1 MNHLKIS
8 FFYISTETALKS
20 HSDMKK
26 TCYKFISSACLLEFR
41 ETLHTRQLYRI
52 PLIDLAWVFHWFC
65 EKVFVL
71 YLAIKRESILVLRN
85 ICTRYIGG
93 IYVTVSGRCILDKNL
108 SKIINFL
115 VWKSTHLNWSVLIL
129 FILELWMEDVSHL
142 SKWKKK
148 PLYTREN
155 VRKDKKAWT
164 TEKISENSKNS
175 NSKNLSR

>member
-1 MNHLKIS
+1 MSSWVSGDSSHKTTVQDS
-8 FFYISTETALKS
+8 FDWLSMSLSLVLWES
-20 HSDMKK
+20 
-26 TCYKFISSACLLEFR
+26 
-41 ETLHTRQLYRI
+41 
-52 PLIDLAWVFHWFC
+52 
-65 EKVFVL
+65 FVL

-142 SKWKKK
+142 SKWKKNLFTLEK
-148 PLYTREN
+148 MCEKTKKHEL
-155 VRKDKKAWT
+155 RKKFP
-164 TEKISENSKNS
+164 KIPKTQIAKTYLAKHIISAE
-175 NSKNLSR
+175 L